1 MLPETPVPFLKNRDE
16 NCAKLYTWSYLI
28 SRTSPGLAQVTAEL
42 PFLEIAARTPPLG
55 LSVLGPHPSGRVGDS
70 QTLRPSWDLRPAL
83 PSTERQ
89 PEALVW
95 RLPGQAHSGSHVPKP
110 AQLRRAPWSN
120 NTRAAC
126 FLLLSVKTE
135 TQAQRLAEQ
144 KHLFLPPG
152 PIPRVWSRACNHQ
165 PGSQGQ
171 CSSLLGSR
179 ARLVRVRCAVPG
191 RSDDAMRNGREVPSA
206 APGPR

>member
-1 MLPETPVPFLKNRDE
+1 M
-16 NCAKLYTWSYLI
+16 
-28 SRTSPGLAQVTAEL
+28 TAEL

-70 QTLRPSWDLRPAL
+70 QTLRPSWDLRPPL

-110 AQLRRAPWSN
+110 AQLRRASWSN

-126 FLLLSVKTE
+126 FLFSVKTE

-165 PGSQGQ
+165 PGSQRQ
-171 CSSLLGSR
+171 CSSLLGSH
-179 ARLVRVRCAVPG
+179 ARGSSVCGVRFQDGLTTGCATGGRCLRLRQGLDRELGTQFLLFSPFLLQPRRNPEVASGDWVPL
-191 RSDDAMRNGREVPSA
+191 RF
-206 APGPR
+206 